1 MHLSQRMGMV
11 NMMMSV
17 EAYVRQG
24 RHTLKRWV
32 IDPRMQV
39 VWRCLAYFGAGFG
52 LTAASLGNFAMPLA
66 MGLVCAVSGWSAML
80 TAAGAGLGYFVFWG
94 SAGYQ
99 GLVWVIAGLGAALFL
114 GDRKVSVQ
122 TPYLM
127 PAVAGFLIS
136 AAGVAAQLWMQDA
149 TPIPY
154 YILRIALGSACTWVF
169 AQVIRGRH
177 PVLEW
182 ITWGFAVLALAQIL
196 PVPYLGLGYITAGG
210 LAVASA
216 FPAAALAGLA
226 LDLAAITPIPM
237 TAVLCG
243 AYLVRFLPRYP
254 KWLASLA
261 PCAVCVG
268 VMALGGM
275 VDITPLP
282 GLLIGGIV
290 GRFLPAPTQLSHRR
304 GETGVA
310 QVRLEMAAGVLAQ
323 TEQMLIE
330 TAETPVDED
339 ALVIRAA
346 ERACAGC
353 PCRKTCKDAE
363 RLSQLGA
370 PLLHKSLI
378 TAQELPIVC
387 RKSGRFLAEVHRAQE
402 QLRSI
407 RADRRRQQEY
417 RAAVV
422 QQYQFLA
429 TYLQDLSD
437 QLAHRPDS
445 TKARYSAYTRVFG
458 SCPKEDNGDRCL
470 MFPGTRCRYYVIL
483 CDGMG
488 TGLGAVREARN
499 AGNILQKLL
508 TAGYPAAYALRT
520 LNSLCALRERAGAVT
535 VDLLELELDTGKA
548 SLYKWGAAPSYIV
561 TNFGADRVGC
571 VTPPPGLSVT
581 DTREAVERFSLRRG
595 ELLVMVSD
603 GVDQEAVLRCCQSM
617 AGSPPGELGPALLT
631 SSRGEDDATAVVI
644 RLDGIK

>member
-1 MHLSQRMGMV
+1 ML
-11 NMMMSV
+11 MSV

-24 RHTLKRWV
+24 RHTVRRWMV
-32 IDPRMQV
+32 DPRMQV
-39 VWRCLAYFGAGFG
+39 IWRCLAYFGAGFG
-52 LTAASLGNFAMPLA
+52 LSAASLGSFAMPLA
-66 MGLVCAVSGWSAML
+66 MALVCAVSGWSAML
-80 TAAGAGLGYFVFWG
+80 AAAGGSLGYLVFWG

-99 GLVWVIAGLGAALFL
+99 GLIWLFVGLGAALFL
-114 GDRKVSVQ
+114 GDRKITAQ
-122 TPYLM
+122 APYLM
-127 PAVAGFLIS
+127 PAVAGFIVS
-136 AAGVAAQLWMQDA
+136 AAGVAAQLWMRDA

-154 YILRIALGSACTWVF
+154 YILRIVLSAAATWVF
-169 AQVIRGRH
+169 AQVMRGRN

-196 PVPYLGLGYITAGG
+196 PLPYLGLGYITAGG

-216 FPAAALAGLA
+216 FPAAALAGVA
-226 LDLAAITPIPM
+226 LDLADVTQVPM

-254 KWLASLA
+254 KWLASIA

-268 VMALGGM
+268 IIALNGIPD
-275 VDITPLP
+275 VAPLP
-282 GLLIGGIV
+282 GLLLGGIV
-290 GRFLPAPTQLSHRR
+290 GQFLPSPAKLSHRR

-323 TEQMLIE
+323 TEQMLLE
-330 TAETPVDED
+330 TAEKPVDED
-339 ALVIRAA
+339 ALVVRAA

-363 RLSQLGA
+363 RLTQLSA
-370 PLLHKSLI
+370 PLLHKPL
-378 TAQELPIVC
+378 TNTQELPIVC
-387 RKSGRFLAEVHRAQE
+387 RKSGRFLAELHRAQE

-407 RADRRRQQEY
+407 RADRLRQQEY

-422 QQYQFLA
+422 QQYQFLS

-437 QLAHRPDS
+437 QLAYRPDS
-445 TKARYSAYTRVFG
+445 AKAHYSAYTRIFG
-458 SCPKEDNGDRCL
+458 NCPKEDNGDRCL

-488 TGLGAVREARN
+488 TGLGAVREAKT

-561 TNFGADRVGC
+561 TNFGADKVGC
-571 VTPPPGLSVT
+571 VTPPPGISVT
-581 DTREAVERFSLRRG
+581 DTRETVERFALRRG

-603 GVDQEAVLRCCQSM
+603 GVEQEGALRCCQTM
-617 AGSPPGELGPALLT
+617 AGAPPAELGPALLAD
-631 SSRGEDDATAVVI
+631 SRREDDATVVVI

>member
-1 MHLSQRMGMV
+1 ML
-11 NMMMSV
+11 MSV

-24 RHTLKRWV
+24 RHTVRRWLV
-32 IDPRMQV
+32 DPRMQV
-39 VWRCLAYFGAGFG
+39 IWRCLAYFGAGFG

-66 MGLVCAVSGWSAML
+66 MGLVCAVTGWSAML
-80 TAAGAGLGYFVFWG
+80 AAAGGSLGYLLFWQ

-99 GLVWVIAGLGAALFL
+99 GLIWLFVGLGASLFL
-114 GDRKVSVQ
+114 GDRKITAR

-127 PAVAGFLIS
+127 PAVAGFIVS

-154 YILRIALGSACTWVF
+154 YILRILLGAASTWVF
-169 AQVIRGRH
+169 AQVLRGRN

-182 ITWGFAVLALAQIL
+182 ITWGFAALALAQIF
-196 PVPYLGLGYITAGG
+196 PVPYLGLGYVTAGG

-226 LDLAAITPIPM
+226 LDLADITPVPM

-254 KWLASLA
+254 KWLASLG
-261 PCAVCVG
+261 PCLVCVG
-268 VMALGGM
+268 VVALHGL

-282 GLLIGGIV
+282 GLLLGGIA
-290 GRFLPAPTQLSHRR
+290 GQFLPSPAKLSHRR

-330 TAETPVDED
+330 TAAPPVDEA
-339 ALVIRAA
+339 ALVLRAA
-346 ERACAGC
+346 ERACGGC
-353 PCRKTCKDAE
+353 PCRKGCKDTE
-363 RLSQLGA
+363 RLAGVDTA
-370 PLLHKSLI
+370 VLHKSL
-378 TAQELPIVC
+378 TNARELPVVC
-387 RKSGRFLAEVHRAQE
+387 RKSGRVLLELQRAQE
-402 QLRSI
+402 QLRAI
-407 RADRRRQQEY
+407 RADRLRQQEY

-422 QQYQFLA
+422 QQYQFLS
-429 TYLQDLSD
+429 TYLQELSD
-437 QLAHRPDS
+437 QLSQRPDS
-445 TKARYSAYTRVFG
+445 TKAHFSAYTRIFG
-458 SCPKEDNGDRCL
+458 NRPREDNGDRCL

-488 TGLGAVREARN
+488 TGLGAAREAKT
-499 AGNILQKLL
+499 AGSILQRLL
-508 TAGYPAAYALRT
+508 TAGYPAAYALRS
-520 LNSLCALRERAGAVT
+520 LNSLCALRERAGTVT

-561 TNFGADRVGC
+561 TNFGADRIGC
-571 VTPPPGLSVT
+571 ATPPPGISVT

-595 ELLVMVSD
+595 ELFVMVSD
-603 GVDQEAVLRCCQSM
+603 GVDQDGVLRCCQSM
-617 AGSPPGELGPALLT
+617 AGSDPGELGPALLAGG
-631 SSRGEDDATAVVI
+631 RDEDDATAVII

>member
-1 MHLSQRMGMV
+1 MV
-11 NMMMSV
+11 TMMMSV

-24 RHTLKRWV
+24 RHTLRRWV
-32 IDPRMQV
+32 IDPRMQA
-39 VWRCLAYFGAGFG
+39 VWRSLAYMGAGFC
-52 LTAASLGNFAMPLA
+52 LTAASLGNFPMPLA
-66 MGLVCAVSGWSAML
+66 AGLVCALSGWSALL
-80 TAAGAGLGYFVFWG
+80 TAAGAGLGYWVFWG
-94 SAGYQ
+94 SAGYEPMI
-99 GLVWVIAGLGAALFL
+99 WVAAAMVAALFL
-114 GDRKVSVQ
+114 GDRRISTQ
-122 TPYLM
+122 APYLM
-127 PAVAGFLIS
+127 PAVAGFLVS
-136 AAGVAAQLWMQDA
+136 AAGVAAQLWMGDT

-154 YILRIALGSACTWVF
+154 YILRIALSGAATWVF
-169 AQVIRGRH
+169 AQVIRGRN

-182 ITWGFAVLALAQIL
+182 ITWGFGVLALGQIF
-196 PVPYLGLGYITAGG
+196 PVPYLGLGYLTAGA

-216 FPAAALAGLA
+216 FPAAALAGVA
-226 LDLAAITPIPM
+226 LDLAGITPVPM

-261 PCAVCVG
+261 PCMVCVG
-268 VMALGGM
+268 VMALGS
-275 VDITPLP
+275 VWDITPLP
-282 GLLIGGIV
+282 GLLAGGIA
-290 GRFLPAPTQLSHRR
+290 GQFLPAPTKLSHRR

-330 TAETPVDED
+330 AAENPVDED
-339 ALVIRAA
+339 ALVVRAA

-353 PCRKTCKDAE
+353 PCRKTCKDTQ
-363 RLSQLGA
+363 RLSQLAA
-370 PLLHKSLI
+370 PLLHKPLV
-378 TAQELPIVC
+378 TVQELPIVC
-387 RKSGRFLAEVHRAQE
+387 RKSGRFLAELHRAQE

-407 RADRRRQQEY
+407 RADRHRQQEY

-445 TKARYSAYTRVFG
+445 VKAHYSAYTRVFG
-458 SCPKEDNGDRCL
+458 SCPREDNGDRCL
-470 MFPGTRCRYYVIL
+470 LFPGTRCRYYVLL

-488 TGLGAVREARN
+488 TGLGAVREAGN
-499 AGNILQKLL
+499 AGNILKKLL
-508 TAGYPAAYALRT
+508 TAGYPADYALRT

-548 SLYKWGAAPSYIV
+548 ALYKWGAAPSYIV
-561 TNFGADRVGC
+561 TNYGADRMGC

-603 GVDQEAVLRCCQSM
+603 GVDPEGALRCCQSM
-617 AGSPPGELGPALLT
+617 AGLSPGELGTALL
-631 SSRGEDDATAVVI
+631 SGSRSEDDATAVIV